1 MQQNPGPN
9 EEEKRTDGDR
19 DRAEEQNPTVPNGND
34 DEQGSKGK
42 KTAVAAFHTLS
53 SACHSS
59 TRAAP
64 RCRPS
69 YRGDG
74 INSEEGSESDRSKE
88 TGSGSWP

>member
-34 DEQGSKGK
+34 DEEGSKKEK

-59 TRAAP
+59 TRAPPP
-64 RCRPS
+64 RP
-69 YRGDG
+69 YRRDG
-74 INSEEGSESDRSKE
+74 INSEEGRESDRSKE
-88 TGSGSWP
+88 TGSGSWS